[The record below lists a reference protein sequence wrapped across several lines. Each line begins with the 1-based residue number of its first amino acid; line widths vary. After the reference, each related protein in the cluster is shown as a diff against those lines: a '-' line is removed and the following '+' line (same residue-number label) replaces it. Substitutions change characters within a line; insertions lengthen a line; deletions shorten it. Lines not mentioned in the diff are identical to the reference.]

1 VSLKAFSPVST
12 GMEFYFYIAL
22 GQPTS
27 FSARSLIDFYEVVKQ
42 VDVSS
47 LEFHLYRG
55 DFENWARIPIS
66 DTELTKAFRDLR
78 IARIVRE
85 NLRIEIIK
93 AIEAKCG
100 FKKLR

>member
-1 VSLKAFSPVST
+1 MSLKAFSPVST

-55 DFENWARIPIS
+55 DFENGH
-66 DTELTKAFRDLR
+66 AFPLATRS
-78 IARIVRE
+78 
-85 NLRIEIIK
+85 
-93 AIEAKCG
+93 
-100 FKKLR
+100 